1 MSIKTAA
8 VSAIGRRQLEKLLC
22 NVDQGARFENLGAVG
37 MQSHQKYF
45 FFRSEVM
52 QNQAFVQ
59 VVHQVECSQVR
70 VDPDL
75 CPLRVGDRNVS
86 LGSVVPR
93 EAGGSEIKRYFDG
106 FGPIWASNRSI

>member
-8 VSAIGRRQLEKLLC
+8 ISAIGRRQLEKLLC
-22 NVDQGARFENLGAVG
+22 NVDQGARFEDFRAVG
-37 MQSHQKYF
+37 MQSHQKA

-86 LGSVVPR
+86 LGSIVPR
-93 EAGGSEIKRYFDG
+93 EAGSSEIKRYHDG
-106 FGPIWASNRSI
+106 FGPIWASNHSI